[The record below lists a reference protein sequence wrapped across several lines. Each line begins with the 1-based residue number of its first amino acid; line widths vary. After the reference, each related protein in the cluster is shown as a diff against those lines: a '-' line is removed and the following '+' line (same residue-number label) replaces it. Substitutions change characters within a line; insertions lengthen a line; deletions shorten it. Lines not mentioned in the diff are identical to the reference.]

1 VRLKF
6 LAASFAILFAPTT
19 AAAAP
24 KPAPALMTPTGPW
37 NVDFADKMCLLI
49 RPYGKD
55 RTTHLMLKPAML
67 GDNLEIIVTKETRGT
82 RDARSGKAALSI
94 GGTPSAA
101 ETSFTAYSTATARL
115 LRIWIK
121 EDAIPLA
128 SVRGTL
134 QIDAK
139 PEGRHLFAIPDI
151 ELALPI
157 LSKCLDQL
165 RTVYKVSN
173 ADLAAIVTKP
183 KAELAAFFST
193 EDYPREAW
201 STGKGGTVGVLIWVE
216 ATGRVS
222 TCEVIETSAAP
233 VLEKATCDV
242 LIKRGKFTPGKDAA
256 GRAVRAPNFARVR
269 WMPWPGY

>member
-1 VRLKF
+1 MRLKF
-6 LAASFAILFAPTT
+6 LAASFAILFSHTI

-24 KPAPALMTPTGPW
+24 KPPALMAPTGPW

-55 RTTHLMLKPAML
+55 RSTHLMLKPAML
-67 GDNLEIIVTKETRGT
+67 GDSLEIIVTKSTSASS
-82 RDARSGKAALSI
+82 DPRSGKAALSI
-94 GGTPSAA
+94 WGTPSAA
-101 ETSFTAYSTATARL
+101 ETYFTAYSTANARL
-115 LRIWIK
+115 IRIWIK
-121 EDAIPLA
+121 EDAIPL
-128 SVRGTL
+128 STVRGTL

-139 PEGRHLFAIPDI
+139 HEGRHLFAIPGI
-151 ELALPI
+151 EQALPI
-157 LSKCLDQL
+157 LSKCLGQL
-165 RTVYKVSN
+165 RTAYKVSDT
-173 ADLAAIVTKP
+173 DLAAIVTKP

-193 EDYPREAW
+193 EDYPSEAW

-222 TCEVIETSAAP
+222 TCEVIETSAAA

-242 LIKRGKFTPGKDAA
+242 LIKRAKFNPAKDAA
-256 GRAVRAPNFARVR
+256 GRTVRAPSFGRVR